1 MKVFGD
7 WVLGKWLGH
16 EGGALINEVSAQIT
30 YCRESALPFRHVRTR
45 EKTVLSQPGRR
56 LSADP
61 ESEDVLPASGT
72 VRNKFL
78 LFISHPVYGILL

>member
-30 YCRESALPFRHVRTR
+30 YRRKSALPFRHVRTR
-45 EKTVLSQPGRR
+45 EKTVLS
-56 LSADP
+56 
-61 ESEDVLPASGT
+61 
-72 VRNKFL
+72 
-78 LFISHPVYGILL
+78 